1 MSFRLGLLFALSI
14 SGFAAAD
21 AEPPSK
27 AANTP
32 LAIVEKI
39 GIDQKPGGN
48 LPLDLSFR
56 DEEGRSVRL
65 RDYFGRGPV
74 IVAPVYYKCPSLCG
88 LVMSGVFRALS
99 EVKLD
104 TGKEYSVVFVSINP
118 EETPELAAAKKR
130 QFMKAYQRPE
140 SGPGFAFLTGDQSAI
155 TTLTAS
161 LGFRYTYD
169 DVTKQ
174 YAHPGMFVVGT
185 PTGVIS
191 RYHIGVEYPPKDVRL
206 SLVEAS
212 GNRIG
217 TIVDHFVLYCFRY
230 DPASGKYGFYILR
243 ALQIG
248 VALTAIGLVLFL
260 FFLSRSNRRR
270 QLVMGFKTS

>member
-1 MSFRLGLLFALSI
+1 MIGRGLLFFSLVLALP
-14 SGFAAAD
+14 ALAD
-21 AEPPSK
+21 VVEPPSK
-27 AANTP
+27 TSNQP

-39 GIDQKPGGN
+39 GIDQKPGAT
-48 LPLDLSFR
+48 LPLDLPFR
-56 DEEGRSVRL
+56 DEDGKSVRL
-65 RDYFGRGPV
+65 GDYFGRGPV

-104 TGKEYSVVFVSINP
+104 TGKEFSVVFVSINP
-118 EETPELAAAKKR
+118 DETPALAAAKKR
-130 QFMKAYQRPE
+130 HYMRAYQRPDT
-140 SGPGFAFLTGDQSAI
+140 GGFAFLTGDQASI
-155 TTLTAS
+155 TKLTQT

-169 DVTKQ
+169 EGTKQ

-230 DPASGKYGFYILR
+230 DAASGKYGFYILR

-248 VALTAIGLVLFL
+248 VVLTALGLVLFL
-260 FFLSRSNRRR
+260 YFLSRSNRRR